1 MQKILKSFILI
12 ALISILLVLS
22 FVLLMFQK
30 TSTLLQKPPEYLI
43 NTLSSIDKNNPY
55 QAKDKINFILLGLDK
70 RDDLLEKTN
79 TTDTIMFV
87 SVNLKNQKINT
98 ISLPR
103 DLWFYNTNSKIN
115 EIYPESLTKT
125 NQPEYIK
132 DQFYKL
138 INQPIDH
145 VVVLTTDNLISFVKI
160 IGGVDVVL
168 QNGFIDNQYP
178 NPEYIK
184 NPNSGVS
191 KYKTIEFKSGLIRL
205 DESNITE
212 FVRSRKSSDSVSG
225 GGTDLARIQ
234 RQQLL
239 AEAILNKLKSGQIFN
254 KNLNMFEIYNYWDKE
269 IVKDLSDLDVIQI
282 LTVLGENVSK
292 LTLNKID
299 IPIGTNSKNGV
310 IYHPNT
316 FINKQWVFIPSDKEY
331 KSLQQFISDSLYF

>member
-1 MQKILKSFILI
+1 MRKFLKSFILI
-12 ALISILLVLS
+12 TLVSVIVALY

-30 TSTLLQKPPEYLI
+30 TSVLLQKYPDYLI

-55 QAKDKINFILLGLDK
+55 QTKEKINFIILGLDK

-87 SVNLKNQKINT
+87 SVNLKNQKINM

-115 EIYPESLTKT
+115 EIYPQSLENY
-125 NQPEYIK
+125 NQLQYIK
-132 DQFYKL
+132 EQFNNL
-138 INQPIDH
+138 TNQPIDH
-145 VVVLTTDNLISFVKI
+145 VVVLTTDNLIKFVKI
-160 IGGVDVVL
+160 IGGVDIFL
-168 QNGFIDNQYP
+168 ENGFIDNQYP

-191 KYKTIEFKSGLIRL
+191 KYKTIEFKSGLISL

-212 FVRSRKSSDSVSG
+212 FVRSRKGSDTVSK

-239 AEAILNKLKSGQIFN
+239 LEALFNKLKSGQIVN
-254 KNLNMFEIYNYWDKE
+254 KNLNIFELYQYWDKE
-269 IVKDLSDLDVIQI
+269 IIKDVSDLNILQI
-282 LTVLGENVSK
+282 LTILRENISK
-292 LTLNKID
+292 LTLNKIEV
-299 IPIGTNSKNGV
+299 PVGTNPKNGI
-310 IYHPNT
+310 IYHPDT
-316 FINKQWVFIPSDKEY
+316 FINKQWVFVPSDKDYQSFQE
-331 KSLQQFISDSLYF
+331 FIANKI

>member
-1 MQKILKSFILI
+1 MRKFLKSFILI
-12 ALISILLVLS
+12 TLVSVIVALY

-30 TSTLLQKPPEYLI
+30 TSVLLQKYPDYLI

-55 QAKDKINFILLGLDK
+55 QTKEKINFIILGLDK

-87 SVNLKNQKINT
+87 SVNLKNQKINM

-115 EIYPESLTKT
+115 EIYPQSLENY
-125 NQPEYIK
+125 NQLQYIK
-132 DQFYKL
+132 EQFNNL
-138 INQPIDH
+138 TNQPIDH
-145 VVVLTTDNLISFVKI
+145 VVVLTTDNLIKFVKI
-160 IGGVDVVL
+160 IGGVDIFL
-168 QNGFIDNQYP
+168 ENGFIDNQYP

-191 KYKTIEFKSGLIRL
+191 KYKTIEFKSGLISL

-212 FVRSRKSSDSVSG
+212 FVRSRKGSDTVSK

-239 AEAILNKLKSGQIFN
+239 LEALFNKLKSGQIVN
-254 KNLNMFEIYNYWDKE
+254 KNLNIFELYQYWDKE
-269 IVKDLSDLDVIQI
+269 IIKDVSDLNILQI
-282 LTVLGENVSK
+282 LTILRENISK
-292 LTLNKID
+292 LTLNKIEV
-299 IPIGTNSKNGV
+299 PVGTNPKNGI
-310 IYHPNT
+310 IYHPDT
-316 FINKQWVFIPSDKEY
+316 FINKQWVFIPSDKDYQSFQE
-331 KSLQQFISDSLYF
+331 FIANKI

>member
-1 MQKILKSFILI
+1 MY
-12 ALISILLVLS
+12 

-30 TSTLLQKPPEYLI
+30 TSVLLQKYPDYLI

-55 QAKDKINFILLGLDK
+55 QTKEKINFIILGLDK

-87 SVNLKNQKINT
+87 SVNLKNQKINM

-115 EIYPESLTKT
+115 EIYPQSLENY
-125 NQPEYIK
+125 NQLQYIK
-132 DQFYKL
+132 EQFNNL
-138 INQPIDH
+138 TNQPIDH
-145 VVVLTTDNLISFVKI
+145 VVVLTTDNLIKFVKI
-160 IGGVDVVL
+160 IGGVDIFL
-168 QNGFIDNQYP
+168 ENGFIDNQYP

-191 KYKTIEFKSGLIRL
+191 KYKTIEFKSGLISL

-212 FVRSRKSSDSVSG
+212 FVRSRKGSDTVSK

-239 AEAILNKLKSGQIFN
+239 LEALFNKLKSGQIVN
-254 KNLNMFEIYNYWDKE
+254 KNLNIFELYQYWDKE
-269 IVKDLSDLDVIQI
+269 IIKDVSDLNILQI
-282 LTVLGENVSK
+282 LTILRENISK
-292 LTLNKID
+292 LTLNKIEV
-299 IPIGTNSKNGV
+299 PVGTNPKNGI
-310 IYHPNT
+310 IYHPDT
-316 FINKQWVFIPSDKEY
+316 FINKQWVFVPSDKDYQSFQE
-331 KSLQQFISDSLYF
+331 FIANKI